1 MRKNQVIHRA
11 GGYFGVAWLLLPVT
25 LLAQGAPGSIQG
37 IVCEIKTCKPIDG
50 AQVSVVHP
58 GGEVPVKT
66 MRTGG
71 SGEFGFFDLE
81 PGNYIVRARAD
92 DFINRAGGPSAIITN
107 GDRIEN
113 IKVELT
119 ALGTISGAAF
129 DENGEPVVGARVE
142 ALAGV
147 MNSPFLILDRMVA
160 IPQASAT
167 TDRQGAFRISRLD
180 AYEYYVRV
188 VPPNDRANGKSYPT
202 TYYPATANPEN
213 AVKIFAA
220 PGTKT
225 EGINIRLIP
234 GSITL
239 RGRFVSPSDAPARA
253 VPVLIA
259 RSPAVLVAPALQAR
273 NLASLNSTETE
284 TPFEI
289 RGVPPGSYYL
299 YGVTSDGKSGVQWVR
314 TAIEVGSE
322 DVNDIT
328 IVLSAPGTIK
338 GRVRTAS
345 DATDADKL
353 DFSRLTFG
361 VTFAEL
367 TMPLVAS
374 APPAHLN
381 KNGEFQFERLPEANG
396 FLRPSYLD
404 DGWFISDMQL
414 DGQDVMGSG
423 FSSKPAQES
432 VLEVTIS
439 NAGGGITGI
448 IKDRQDKPL
457 GTGRL
462 VLLPEP
468 RLRANPFLL
477 KTGVANVNGEFTID
491 AIRPGNYTLLGF
503 PNEDEFTPAFL
514 RNRDLLE
521 RYEAFGNPISVGAGQ
536 TIRAD
541 VTVVPQTIR

>member
-1 MRKNQVIHRA
+1 MNRRFA
-11 GGYFGVAWLLLPVT
+11 GYFGIAWLLLPIT
-25 LLAQGAPGSIQG
+25 LLAQGAAGSIQG
-37 IVCEIKTCKPIDG
+37 IVCEIKTCTPIDG
-50 AQVSVVHP
+50 AQVSLLQP
-58 GGEVPVKT
+58 GNDVPVKT
-66 MRTGG
+66 MRTDV
-71 SGEFGFFDLE
+71 SGEFGFFDLQ
-81 PGNYIVRARAD
+81 PGTYIVRAQAD
-92 DFINRAGGPSAIITN
+92 NFIRRTAGPSAVIAN
-107 GDRIEN
+107 GERIEN
-113 IKVELT
+113 IKVELW

-129 DENGEPVVGARVE
+129 YENGEPVTGVRVE
-142 ALAGV
+142 ALAERL
-147 MNSPFLILDRMVA
+147 NSPFLVLDRMVA
-160 IPQASAT
+160 IPQASVT
-167 TDRQGAFRISRLD
+167 TDNQGAFRISGLD

-188 VPPNDRANGKSYPT
+188 IPPDNRADGKSYPT
-202 TYYPATANPEN
+202 TYYPATTNPEN
-213 AVKIFAA
+213 AVKVFAA
-220 PGTKT
+220 PRTKS

-234 GSITL
+234 GGVTL
-239 RGRFVSPSDAPARA
+239 RGRFVSRSDAPARA

-259 RSPAVLVAPALQAR
+259 RSPAVLVAPSLQAR
-273 NLASLNSTETE
+273 NLDSLNSTETE

-299 YGVTSDGKSGVQWVR
+299 YGVTSDGISGAQWVR

-328 IVLSAPGTIK
+328 IVLSTPGTIK

-361 VTFAEL
+361 VAFAEL
-367 TMPLVAS
+367 TMAFVS
-374 APPAHLN
+374 DAPTARLN
-381 KNGEFQFERLPEANG
+381 KAGEFQFERLPEANV

-404 DGWFISDMQL
+404 DGWFISEMQL

-423 FSSKPAQES
+423 FSSRPARES

-439 NAGGGITGI
+439 NAGGVITGI

-457 GTGRL
+457 GTGRF
-462 VLLPEP
+462 VLLPGP

-491 AIRPGNYTLLGF
+491 AICPGNYTLLGF
-503 PNEDEFTPAFL
+503 PDEDEFTPAFL

-521 RYEAFGNPISVGAGQ
+521 RYEAFGKPVSVGAGQ

-541 VTVVPQTIR
+541 VTVVPQARR